1 MEIKGSS
8 VRPRKIDTSS
18 NEPIIKLLG
27 VTEEQKSYKF
37 EITEAVR
44 SMLEKTGDTPNISIL
59 RDVLKDEI
67 YYLSL
72 NAEFTESG
80 KSVRLNKNNTFTSK
94 SSYLDIKNKL
104 NINIEDTVIFY
115 PSIVEVDGYI
125 LVQLSQTA
133 QITPIQEIETIIDT
147 TNEELQELETE
158 LTTVFN

>member
-1 MEIKGSS
+1 MEIKGRLSFAGSS

-67 YYLSL
+67 
-72 NAEFTESG
+72 FTESG